1 MPGQLPHGD
10 GVCIGHVSLGV
21 LRCFADVEHGCVLGV
36 GSGEVLHIDLRLS
49 VAHQADSLSVRWK
62 LGIGYP
68 WGYLLFGHRT
78 HPRGYRQN
86 VATIPPRGMVV
97 APANTAPRHRTGVLD
112 MPELKPEEMGAVIN
126 RIKRAQ
132 GQLGGVLR
140 MLEEGRE
147 CEDVVTQLAAVS
159 RALDRAGFAI
169 VATGLQQCL
178 THGDGIDSVDVKK
191 MEKLFLSLA

>member
-1 MPGQLPHGD
+1 MELP
-10 GVCIGHVSLGV
+10 
-21 LRCFADVEHGCVLGV
+21 ADE
-36 GSGEVLHIDLRLS
+36 
-49 VAHQADSLSVRWK
+49 
-62 LGIGYP
+62 
-68 WGYLLFGHRT
+68 
-78 HPRGYRQN
+78 
-86 VATIPPRGMVV
+86 MV
-97 APANTAPRHRTGVLD
+97 P
-112 MPELKPEEMGAVIN
+112 VIN

-169 VATGLQQCL
+169 VASGLRQCMVD
-178 THGDGIDSVDVKK
+178 GDGADDLDVKK